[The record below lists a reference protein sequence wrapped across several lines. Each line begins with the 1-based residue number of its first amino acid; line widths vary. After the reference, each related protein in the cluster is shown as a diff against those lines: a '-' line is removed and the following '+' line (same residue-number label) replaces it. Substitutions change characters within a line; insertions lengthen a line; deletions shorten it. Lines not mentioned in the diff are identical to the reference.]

1 MKGIRGKIEVSLKER
16 FKESVSRLRREH
28 KYERFIDNILMQHA
42 NEENIPVYTR
52 HFSKKHSYKGYRIM
66 RTEELEANPE
76 LRSQRSE
83 KLLPSYSPQRQRRP
97 EEEKQRE
104 KKI

>member
-16 FKESVSRLRREH
+16 FKESVNKLHREH

-42 NEENIPVYTR
+42 NEENIPVYTK

-66 RTEELEANPE
+66 KTEELEANPE
-76 LRSQRSE
+76 LKSHKS
-83 KLLPSYSPQRQRRP
+83 
-97 EEEKQRE
+97 
-104 KKI
+104 

>member
-16 FKESVSRLRREH
+16 FKQSVDKLHREH

-66 RTEELEANPE
+66 KTEELEANPE
-76 LRSQRSE
+76 LKSHKSE
-83 KLLPSYSPQRQRRP
+83 KLLPSYSPQRQRMP
-97 EEEKQRE
+97 QEEKKE
-104 KKI
+104 KKV